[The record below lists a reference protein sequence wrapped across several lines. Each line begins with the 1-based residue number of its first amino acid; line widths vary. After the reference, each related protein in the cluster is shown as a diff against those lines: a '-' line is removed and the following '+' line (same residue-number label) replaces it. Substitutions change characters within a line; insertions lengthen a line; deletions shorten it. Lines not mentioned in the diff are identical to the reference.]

1 MIGRGESDRRET
13 GRRETGRRET
23 GRRETGRRREG
34 ASQSRADLRDQYNA
48 WIRHHRLS
56 AADSLFRVLD
66 NPVSSVL
73 TWLVIGIALALPVG
87 LNVALD
93 NVSRLSASWD
103 SPAQISLFLQG
114 DISVDKARQL
124 EIELGEREDVAE
136 TRFISR
142 EEALQEFSTL
152 SGFADVLASLEE
164 NPLPNLVL
172 ISPTDQLPGREVA
185 ALRDD
190 LQGSPEVAQAVLD
203 MEWLQRLNS
212 LMELSRRLVLA
223 VGGLLVLGVVLILGN
238 TIRLAIENRRE
249 EIVIVKLVGGSNAF
263 VRRPFLYTGLWYGV
277 GGGVFAAVLVA
288 LSLWFLREP
297 VGNLALLYQSAFEL
311 RGLGIM
317 GGMNLVILGGLLGL
331 TGAWLAVARHLVR
344 IEPR

>member
-1 MIGRGESDRRET
+1 MSARRT
-13 GRRETGRRET
+13 GGRRD
-23 GRRETGRRREG
+23 G

-48 WIRHHRLS
+48 WLRHHRLS
-56 AADSLFRVLD
+56 AADSLHRVLE
-66 NPVSSVL
+66 NIGSSIL

-93 NVSRLSASWD
+93 NVGQLSASWD
-103 SPAQISLFLQG
+103 SPAQISLFLG
-114 DISVDKARQL
+114 DEVAGDKARQF
-124 EIELGEREDVAE
+124 EIELSERPDIGETTFV
-136 TRFISR
+136 SR
-142 EEALQEFSTL
+142 DEALQEFSTL

-172 ISPTDQLPGREVA
+172 VTPASSLSGAAVS
-185 ALRDD
+185 ALRTE
-190 LQGSPEVAQAVLD
+190 LQGYPEVGEAVLD

-212 LMELSRRLVLA
+212 LMELSRRLVFA
-223 VGGLLVLGVVLILGN
+223 IGGLLVLGVVLILGN
-238 TIRLAIENRRE
+238 TIRLAIESRRD

-277 GGGVFAAVLVA
+277 GGGVFAAILVA
-288 LSLWFLREP
+288 VSLWFLQEP
-297 VGNLALLYQSAFEL
+297 IGNLALLYESSFVL

-317 GGMNLVILGGLLGL
+317 GGLNLVILGGLLGL
-331 TGAWLAVARHLVR
+331 TGAWLAVTRHLIL

>member
-1 MIGRGESDRRET
+1 MIGRRDVNRS
-13 GRRETGRRET
+13 
-23 GRRETGRRREG
+23 ETGRRREG

-48 WIRHHRLS
+48 WLRHHRLS
-56 AADSLFRVLD
+56 SADSLFRVLD
-66 NPVSSVL
+66 NRLSSIL

-93 NVSRLSASWD
+93 NVNQLSASWD
-103 SPAQISLFLQG
+103 SPAQISLFLQ
-114 DISVDKARQL
+114 DEVSADQAV
-124 EIELGEREDVAE
+124 EFESELGERSDVAA
-136 TRFISR
+136 TQFISR
-142 EEALQEFSTL
+142 VDALQEFSAL
-152 SGFADVLASLEE
+152 SGFADVLTSLEE

-172 ISPTDQLPGREVA
+172 LTPADDLPGSAVA
-185 ALRDD
+185 ALRTE
-190 LQGSPEVAQAVLD
+190 LQADQRVAQAVLD

-212 LMELSRRLVLA
+212 LMALSRRLVMA

-238 TIRLAIENRRE
+238 TIRLAIESRRE

-277 GGGVFAAVLVA
+277 GGGVLAAVLVA
-288 LSLWFLREP
+288 VSLWYLQEP
-297 VGNLALLYQSAFEL
+297 VARLALLYQSDYQL

-317 GGMNLVILGGLLGL
+317 GALNLVILGGLLGL
-331 TGAWLAVARHLVR
+331 TGAWLAVTRHLAG

>member
-1 MIGRGESDRRET
+1 MNARRAAAA
-13 GRRETGRRET
+13 
-23 GRRETGRRREG
+23 RRREG
-34 ASQSRADLRDQYNA
+34 ASQSRARLRDHYNS
-48 WIRHHRLS
+48 WLRHHRLS

-66 NPVSSVL
+66 NPLSSVL

-93 NVSRLSASWD
+93 NVNRLSTSWD
-103 SPAQISLFLQG
+103 SPTQISLFLLEE
-114 DISVDKARQL
+114 VDAEQATQLALELDARD
-124 EIELGEREDVAE
+124 DVAD
-136 TRFISR
+136 TVFISR
-142 EEALQEFSTL
+142 EEALAEFRAL
-152 SGFADVLASLEE
+152 SGFADVLASLDD

-172 ISPTDQLPGREVA
+172 VSPSGSLDGQGAA
-185 ALRDD
+185 ALREE
-190 LQGSPEVAQAVLD
+190 LHQHPGVAQAVLD
-203 MEWLQRLNS
+203 MEWLQRFNS
-212 LMELSRRLVLA
+212 LLELSRRLILA

-277 GGGVFAAVLVA
+277 GGGAFAAVLVA
-288 LSLWFLREP
+288 LALWFLSEP
-297 VGNLALLYQSAFEL
+297 VGNLAQLYQSTYQL

-317 GGMNLVILGGLLGL
+317 GGMNLVVLGGLLGL
-331 TGAWLAVARHLVR
+331 AGAWLAVTRHLVN